1 MDCDLFIIGGGPA
14 GLAASVYAATE
25 GLKTTIVERG
35 VLGGQAGASSH
46 IANYL
51 GFPKGISG
59 AQLAKRAVTQ
69 ARACGVSFIS
79 DHVTGLAVDG
89 SRKLVQLR
97 SGRIAACKAVLI
109 TTGVQYRQLTI
120 PGIHSFGVFYGANPE
135 QAAQWKG
142 KTVTVIGGANSAGQA
157 AVHFA
162 GYAATVHVLSRSP
175 LDKLMST
182 YLITEFKQRRNIV
195 VIEGVSIASIASA
208 GAGQELTLSDGRALL
223 TDGTFIFI
231 GAEPKTD
238 WCPVGK
244 DEKGFICTGLDVT
257 SRIAQPLETSV
268 PGVFAAGDVR
278 KSLIKRVATAVG
290 EGAAAIAQIH
300 QYLAAQQG
308 VAA

>member
-35 VLGGQAGASSH
+35 ALGGQAGASSH

-69 ARACGVSFIS
+69 ARACGVSFLS

-89 SRKLVQLR
+89 ATKLVQLR
-97 SGRIAACKAVLI
+97 SGKIIACRAVLI
-109 TTGVQYRQLTI
+109 TTGVQYRSLNV
-120 PGIHSFGVFYGANPE
+120 PGVNTFGVFYGANPE
-135 QAAQWKG
+135 QAAQWQG
-142 KTVTVIGGANSAGQA
+142 KIVSVIGGANSAGQA

-162 GYAATVHVLSRSP
+162 GFCRQVNVLSRSP

-182 YLITEFKQRRNIV
+182 YLITEFKSRQNIEV
-195 VIEGVSIASIASA
+195 LEGAELASIAPV
-208 GAGQELTLSDGRALL
+208 GACQLLTLKDGREVH
-223 TDGTFIFI
+223 TDGTFVFI

-238 WCPVGK
+238 WCPVGR
-244 DEKGFICTGLDVT
+244 DEKGFICTGLDVKART
-257 SRIAQPLETSV
+257 AQPLETSV

-290 EGAAAIAQIH
+290 EGAAAISQIH
-300 QYLAAQQG
+300 QYLSQQE
-308 VAA
+308 A